1 MISGRILTLSVQ
13 AGVYLVVAVLL
24 GRAWKLLGR
33 AGVYLVGGGVVHA
46 EVQKKQWNPG
56 CLEEFF
62 KAVWS
67 CNEIEDTVV
76 ETRCISGDRLYLY
89 IYWNTSI

>member
-56 CLEEFF
+56 CLEEFL
-62 KAVWS
+62 KLYG
-67 CNEIEDTVV
+67 VV
-76 ETRCISGDRLYLY
+76 MKSRRTRQVKNL
-89 IYWNTSI
+89 